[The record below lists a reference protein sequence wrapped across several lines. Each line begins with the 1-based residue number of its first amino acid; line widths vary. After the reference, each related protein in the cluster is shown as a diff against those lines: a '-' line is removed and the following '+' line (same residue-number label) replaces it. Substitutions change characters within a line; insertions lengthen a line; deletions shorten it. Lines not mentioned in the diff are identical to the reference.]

1 MPDAPMPPT
10 MSGVIPVVGLF
21 AFVGAT
27 LATFSAFLSVILD
40 ERGFDPPAIGLVAAL
55 SAVAFMVAIPIWG
68 HVADV
73 VLGRPRALRLAAIL
87 SAASLLLIALPLPPV
102 AIVVAITAYAAA
114 YAPIAP
120 LADALAVNTLPNPAR
135 QYGPVRSVTSG
146 AFATC
151 VLLVGM
157 LYAVVGYGPAP
168 FLFAAAAFGIV
179 LVSGRLADRQPAAL
193 IGHRRGG
200 AAREAFAVQ
209 PRLPGILLAIGL
221 AYVGVLAGFT
231 FLSLRIIDIGGGPQH
246 VGLAASVAAAAEIG
260 AMIVAGR
267 IAPRIGL
274 RALFTMATLLHV
286 VSFVLWMVLPTPEL
300 IILSRALSGAAFS
313 GTWIGSV
320 LVMQAVLPRRL
331 QATGQGLFGATAF
344 GVASLVANVLGGIIY
359 GSMGSAVLFGICALL
374 GGIGAVVAWL
384 TFPRRGE
391 PPVEPAPQPIAAEPA
406 AAAVATGSAAQ
417 VEVAA
422 R

>member
-1 MPDAPMPPT
+1 
-10 MSGVIPVVGLF
+10 VIPVVGLF
-21 AFVGAT
+21 AFTGAT
-27 LATFSAFLSVILD
+27 LAVFSAYLSVILD
-40 ERGFDPPAIGLVAAL
+40 ERGFEAPAIGLVAAL
-55 SAVAFMVAIPIWG
+55 SAAAFMIAIPVWG

-87 SAASLLLIALPLPPV
+87 SAAALLLVALPLHPV
-102 AIVVAITAYAAA
+102 LIVVAITLYAAA
-114 YAPIAP
+114 YAPISP

-146 AFATC
+146 AFATS

-193 IGHRRGG
+193 TGHRRGG

-246 VGLAASVAAAAEIG
+246 VGLAAAVAAAAEIG

-267 IAPRIGL
+267 IAPRVGL
-274 RALFTMATLLHV
+274 RALFTAATLLHV
-286 VSFVLWMVLPTPEL
+286 VSFVLWTVLPTPEL
-300 IILSRALSGAAFS
+300 IILSRAVSGAAFS

-331 QATGQGLFGATAF
+331 QATGQGLYGATAF
-344 GVASLVANVLGGIIY
+344 GVASLVANVLGGIVY
-359 GSMGSAVLFGICALL
+359 GWMGSAVLFGICAVL
-374 GGIGAVVAWL
+374 GAAGAVVAWW

-391 PPVEPAPQPIAAEPA
+391 PPMERRPEPLADGAAPVAVPAAEE
-406 AAAVATGSAAQ
+406 AAVSR
-417 VEVAA
+417 EVLV
-422 R
+422 